1 MSWYYVWNSERKG
14 PVEQVEFN
22 RLIQQGVI
30 GQTSLVWREGMAEWR
45 PCGELTTPLPN
56 APPLQADSGGVV
68 CSQCGRIFAPDEVI
82 RLGGGYVCAACKPIA
97 TQKLREGILGNDT
110 AEQIR
115 NEHLKH
121 EASVKSVGILYFL
134 SASAMLIVSIVSI
147 TALVADSSPSGFPS
161 LAAGVVFLGLSVIL
175 ICGGIG
181 LRRLKPWA
189 RVLAGILSSLGLL
202 GFPLGT
208 LINGY
213 ILYLLFST
221 KGRMVFSPDYQRI
234 IRETPHI
241 KYRTSIIIW
250 FLLGLVLFIVAA
262 GMVAVFFRV
271 RR

>member
-30 GQTSLVWREGMAEWR
+30 GQTTLVWREGMAEWR
-45 PCGELTTPLPN
+45 PCGDLTAPLPN
-56 APPLQADSGGVV
+56 APPLLADSGGVV

-121 EASVKSVGILYFL
+121 EASLKSVGFLYFL
-134 SASAMLIVSIVSI
+134 LATFLLLACFGMAISAANDSQPMPA
-147 TALVADSSPSGFPS
+147 ALMAALFFG
-161 LAAGVVFLGLSVIL
+161 LAAIL
-175 ICGGIG
+175 ISSGIG

-189 RVLAGILSSLGLL
+189 RVPAGIISGLGLL
-202 GFPLGT
+202 GFPVGT
-208 LINGY
+208 LINAY
-213 ILYLLFST
+213 VLFLLFST
-221 KGRMVFSPDYQRI
+221 KGRMVFSPEYHRVMQ
-234 IRETPHI
+234 ETPHI
-241 KYRTSIIIW
+241 KYRTSIVLWI
-250 FLLGLVLFIVAA
+250 LLGLVLFFVAA
-262 GMVAVFFRV
+262 GMVAVFFRAS
-271 RR
+271 R